1 MLREHHT
8 QRYISEAE
16 GRLVKGVWHKMR
28 LVRPAQEGQVR
39 VSKAVMSLDFTLCV
53 IGIIGKLF
61 RCKRRRAAARM
72 QPQAASSTM

>member
-1 MLREHHT
+1 M
-8 QRYISEAE
+8 
-16 GRLVKGVWHKMR
+16 KGVWHKMR
-28 LVRPAQEGQVR
+28 LVRPAQEGQIR